1 MIELR
6 SPGRKP
12 KSLIYYI
19 YNWRLH
25 IIKPQVVPHPTL
37 DRLMITMDNNSG
49 RELRN
54 QKIPITQYQLISI
67 WFREGWSNKDIH
79 RGLTDKFA
87 NKETAS
93 LRVIQNQTRDIKKKM
108 SPWDRLKTNGY
119 DAGLILEILFDLN
132 KRTKGK
138 NIQFTEDEAEW
149 IIWVCTAAPNLPP
162 YGVWVISQLYIFETT
177 QDNPHFSQLDLFLG
191 SKCWESFDMIIKYA
205 EANLDTDLET
215 SSDEQTSLILEVI
228 AKLQDVIEEKE
239 ATLRDIEIQ
248 SASGDP
254 CAILALALYESAEEG
269 LDEEPREYQYIIS
282 DDHLH
287 QARENE
293 ELRRE
298 LDDKTITLFG
308 SESADAVD
316 WVKAEAKAQAQLE
329 EMLEEE
335 EARKEPTNPISN
347 YLPDE
352 TAEIVNSLDS

>member
-1 MIELR
+1 MIPLR
-6 SPGRKP
+6 SPNRKP
-12 KSLIYYI
+12 KSLIYYTS
-19 YNWRLH
+19 NCRLH
-25 IIKPQVVPHPTL
+25 IIKPQVARHPTL
-37 DRLMITMDNNSG
+37 DRFMITMDNNSG
-49 RELRN
+49 RKLRN

-79 RGLTDKFA
+79 RGLTDKFG
-87 NKETAS
+87 NKESAS

-191 SKCWESFDMIIKYA
+191 SKCWESFDMIIEYA

-215 SSDEQTSLILEVI
+215 GSDEQTSLILEVI

-254 CAILALALYESAEEG
+254 CAIFALALYESAEEG
-269 LDEEPREYQYIIS
+269 FDEEPREYQYIIS

-335 EARKEPTNPISN
+335 EAREEPTNPISN